1 MSIGF
6 CGDSK
11 VGKTTLMNTLITK
24 PITSNKHK
32 RSMCT
37 LQGIHTLQNTQ
48 FLFYDMPNI
57 LTLKSSF
64 LPEVTSSSAAE
75 LPVKQLDAIVAVF
88 DASKPLTSIH
98 REVLH
103 KLSEFSYYNNLLL
116 YIDLNKVDL
125 VNPKPK
131 LLLYSDAIT
140 EVICDKKDELIT
152 TVHTAHNCSLDTQS
166 YKGTTGLGQ

>member
-1 MSIGF
+1 MRIGF
-6 CGDSK
+6 CGESK
-11 VGKTTLMNTLITK
+11 VGKTTLMNALITNPLNVYK
-24 PITSNKHK
+24 PKKN
-32 RSMCT
+32 MCS
-37 LQGIHTLQNTQ
+37 LQGIHSVHNTQ
-48 FLFYDMPNI
+48 FLFYDMPNV

-64 LPEVTSSSAAE
+64 LPEPTSHSDTE

-88 DASKPLTSIH
+88 DASKPLTSLH
-98 REVLH
+98 REMLH

-140 EVICDKKDELIT
+140 EVICDKKDELIA
-152 TVHTAHNCSLDTQS
+152 TVHH
-166 YKGTTGLGQ
+166 